1 MKTRE
6 HGVNEDRV
14 ISDVAFL
21 AANVKMPSGDRLI
34 DKIVAYSTAVREA
47 KKARWTP
54 PMIAVLEDD
63 LIAVLAQFYRRAD
76 WYREPLRK
84 PFPRV

>member
-1 MKTRE
+1 MKTKD
-6 HGVNEDRV
+6 HQVNEDRV

-34 DKIVAYSTAVREA
+34 DKIVAYSNAVREA
-47 KKARWTP
+47 NKARWTR

-63 LIAVLAQFYRRAD
+63 LVDVLTQFYRRCD
-76 WYREPLRK
+76 WYRQPLRK